1 MTTQDIDPTAPNYD
15 PATSYFPQQE
25 SRCYRG
31 PDAIIGGNVFE
42 FKIGYRGNGKL
53 QADHYER
60 MIHAKEI

>member
-15 PATSYFPQQE
+15 PASSFFPG
-25 SRCYRG
+25 YL
-31 PDAIIGGNVFE
+31 PDAVVGGNVIE
-42 FKIGYRGNGKL
+42 FKTGYRGNGKL